1 MFCAMTTTD
10 RPLLGRRGS
19 GVASWC
25 LRAVALGGVFFAI
38 ALPVHSL
45 TMAGGS
51 VPVSLAPGEVPPL
64 HVPGLPS
71 GVTVSAA
78 ADAISLDV
86 ARLST
91 GLRLLTEASGVVTA
105 LAVAAGAWWLAGVLR
120 SVALGRPFERRNAA
134 RLLGLTG
141 AVVAGG
147 VLGPILDDLVG
158 FTVLDRLGLVD
169 SDSPFVL
176 TMVHVNL
183 APLLLALVVLG
194 AAEAFRRGAA
204 LADDVEGLV

>member
-1 MFCAMTTTD
+1 MTTTD

-19 GVASWC
+19 GLAVWG
-25 LRAVALGGVFFAI
+25 LRAVALGGVLFAV

-51 VPVSLAPGEVPPL
+51 VPVSMVPGRVPPL

-71 GVTVSAA
+71 GITVSAA

-86 ARLST
+86 ARLSP
-91 GLRLLTEASGVVTA
+91 GLRLLTEAAGVVTA

-141 AVVAGG
+141 AVLVGG
-147 VLGPILDDLVG
+147 VLAPMLADLAGFTILD
-158 FTVLDRLGLVD
+158 RRGLVD

-176 TMVHVNL
+176 TMLHVNF

>member
-1 MFCAMTTTD
+1 MTTTN

-19 GVASWC
+19 SLAIWC
-25 LRAVALGGVFFAI
+25 LRIVVVGGVLMAI
-38 ALPVHSL
+38 VLPVHRL
-45 TMAGGS
+45 TMHGGS
-51 VPVSLAPGEVPPL
+51 VPVSLVPSAIRPL
-64 HVPGLPS
+64 DVPGLPA

-78 ADAISLDV
+78 GDPVHLDV
-86 ARLST
+86 ARLPT

-120 SVALGRPFERRNAA
+120 TVTAGRPFDRRNAA
-134 RLLGLTG
+134 RLLGLTA
-141 AVVAGG
+141 AVLGGG
-147 VLGPILDDLVG
+147 VLAPILDDLVG
-158 FTVLDRLGLVD
+158 FAVLDRLGLVD

-176 TMVHVNL
+176 TMLHVNL

-204 LADDVEGLV
+204 LADDVDGLV

>member
-1 MFCAMTTTD
+1 MTTTN

-19 GVASWC
+19 GLAVWG
-25 LRAVALGGVFFAI
+25 LRAAALGGLLFAVALPIHG
-38 ALPVHSL
+38 L
-45 TMAGGS
+45 TTAGGS
-51 VPVSLAPGEVPPL
+51 VPVSLVPGKVPPL
-64 HVPGLPS
+64 HVPGLPP

-78 ADAISLDV
+78 ADAVSLDV

-141 AVVAGG
+141 AVVVGG
-147 VLGPILDDLVG
+147 VLAPILDDLVG
-158 FTVLDRLGLVD
+158 FTLLDRLGLVD

-176 TMVHVNL
+176 TMLHVNV

-204 LADDVEGLV
+204 LADDVDGLV